1 MNQFYLVNRQEPN
14 NPEHKRITHNIY
26 NMNFI
31 NREQMEIY
39 KADLFINTRE
49 QLNSKMVLSTLITK
63 GDFINDVIS

>member
-1 MNQFYLVNRQEPN
+1 MNQFIHRQEPI
-14 NPEHKRITHNIY
+14 NPEPKRITHNTY
-26 NMNFI
+26 NRSFI